1 MLNPPTLNAAFGLAK
16 IQEEFL
22 LANKKNSKNVQEQI
36 RPSILGAPKL
46 TAGNET
52 KIRLPIKRLSPAQ
65 VEERRRKGLCYNC
78 DDKWS
83 PEHKCKGA
91 KLFFVGRVRFWTRI
105 EPR

>member
-16 IQEEFL
+16 IQEKIL

-83 PEHKCKGA
+83 PEHKCKRA